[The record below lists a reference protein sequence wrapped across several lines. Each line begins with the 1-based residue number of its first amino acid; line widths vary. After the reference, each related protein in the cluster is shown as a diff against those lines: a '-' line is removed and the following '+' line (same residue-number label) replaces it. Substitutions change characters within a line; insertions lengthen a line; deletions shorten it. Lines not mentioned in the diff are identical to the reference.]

1 VEEKKVTQGKKLEET
16 DLKEREKSIDLRRPV
31 KTAAFTAAGAGTG
44 VLAAIAGITV
54 AGIFEIALPVGLCLW
69 AGGVTC
75 GAIGLAFGMGRKK
88 KSE

>member
-1 VEEKKVTQGKKLEET
+1 MKKKAGPEKNPLQTNLEQT
-16 DLKEREKSIDLRRPV
+16 KRGTDLRRPI
-31 KTAAFTAAGAGTG
+31 KAAAFTAAGAGTG

-75 GAIGLAFGMGRKK
+75 GAIGLAFGMGKKK